1 MRVTMWAMRMFIA
14 VPLPQVVKEDLAEF
28 LDPRREAGSQ
38 RLGLRW
44 TMPEQW
50 HVTLAFLPD
59 LADRH
64 TDEVLERVQRATSR
78 RNPLVLR
85 LVGAGAFPH
94 AGHAKVLWTGV
105 EHDGQELMRLAGG
118 VRAAAAKAGTEV
130 GGGRFQPHLTL
141 ARLGVAAD
149 VTRVLGGLEQYESP
163 PWQASEIQLIASYLG
178 QGPNA
183 RPRHEV
189 RATFEIGRAGTVD

>member
-1 MRVTMWAMRMFIA
+1 MFIA
-14 VPLPQVVKEDLAEF
+14 LPLPEAVKEDLAEF
-28 LDPRREAGSQ
+28 LEPRQDAGL
-38 RLGLRW
+38 RGLGLRW

-64 TDEVLERVQRATSR
+64 TDELLERLQRATAR

-94 AGHAKVLWTGV
+94 AGRAKVLWTGV
-105 EHDGQELMRLAGG
+105 EHDGEELMRLAGG
-118 VRAAAAKAGTEV
+118 VRAAASKSGTAV
-130 GGGRFQPHLTL
+130 GGERFHPHLTL

-149 VTRVLGGLEQYESP
+149 ISRLLAVLEQYAGPS
-163 PWQASEIQLIASYLG
+163 WQAGEIALIASYLG

-189 RATFEIGRAGTVD
+189 RATFELGPPSIG

>member
-1 MRVTMWAMRMFIA
+1 MFIA
-14 VPLPQVVKEDLAEF
+14 MPLPELVQEHLARF
-28 LDPRREAGSQ
+28 LEPRQEAE
-38 RLGLRW
+38 LHGLRW

-64 TDEVLERVQRATSR
+64 TDELLERVQRAASR

-94 AGHAKVLWTGV
+94 AGQAKVLWTGV
-105 EHDGQELMRLAGG
+105 EHDGEELMRLAGG
-118 VRAAAAKAGTEV
+118 VRAAAGKSGTVV
-130 GGGRFQPHLTL
+130 GGGRFHPHLTL
-141 ARLGVAAD
+141 ARLGKPAD
-149 VTRVLGGLEQYESP
+149 VTRLLVALEQYESP
-163 PWQASEIQLIASYLG
+163 SWQAREIALIASYLG

-189 RATFEIGRAGTVD
+189 RTTFVLGPASKVVPPSMG

>member
-1 MRVTMWAMRMFIA
+1 MFIA
-14 VPLPQVVKEDLAEF
+14 LPLPEAVKEHLAEF
-28 LDPRREAGSQ
+28 LEPRQEAELHG
-38 RLGLRW
+38 LGLRW

-59 LADRH
+59 VGDRH
-64 TDEVLERVQRATSR
+64 MDEMLERVQRAASR

-94 AGHAKVLWTGV
+94 ADQAKVLWTGV
-105 EHDGQELMRLAGG
+105 EHDGEELMRLAGG
-118 VRAAAAKAGTEV
+118 VRSAAAKAGTVV
-130 GGGRFQPHLTL
+130 GGGRFHPHLTL
-141 ARLGVAAD
+141 ARLGRPAN
-149 VTRVLGGLEQYESP
+149 VTRLLGALEQYESP
-163 PWQASEIQLIASYLG
+163 SWQAGEIALIASYLG

-189 RATFEIGRAGTVD
+189 RTTFGLGPPSKVAPPSKG

>member
-1 MRVTMWAMRMFIA
+1 MRLFVALRLPEA
-14 VPLPQVVKEDLAEF
+14 VQDDLADF
-28 LDPRREAGSQ
+28 LGPRQEAGPQ
-38 RLGLRW
+38 GLRLRR

-64 TDEVLERVQRATSR
+64 TDELFERLQRATLR

-85 LVGAGAFPH
+85 LFGAGAFPN
-94 AGHAKVLWTGV
+94 AARAKVLWTGV
-105 EHDGQELMRLAGG
+105 EHDGEELMRLAGG
-118 VRAAAAKAGTEV
+118 VRAAASKSGTTV
-130 GGGRFQPHLTL
+130 GGGRFHPHLTL
-141 ARLGVAAD
+141 ARLGVATD
-149 VTRVLGGLEQYESP
+149 VMHLLDALEQYESP
-163 PWQASEIQLIASYLG
+163 PWQAREIALIASYLG

-189 RATFEIGRAGTVD
+189 QATFTLGPA